1 MAFSASDAA
10 FEGFRLVRRNP
21 LALVAW
27 ALVYAVLSL
36 IALVAVS
43 GIVEPLIQWSES
55 AEALESSTATTAE
68 VGAMLQTF
76 GAIFLQ
82 ISWLIPISLFVGAVL
97 AAAVARGVLNPKAK
111 GFGYVRFGMDEVRVM
126 VVTFVLGVLMT
137 AACVVVFMLI
147 GIIGGIAAA
156 SGAGW
161 GWLVALA
168 VGLAGVAL
176 LIWLAVRLS
185 LAVPITVAENRMAF
199 FDSFALTKGRFWPLL
214 GMAII
219 AGVMTLIISF
229 LSSIITMPLG
239 VMSGMESWSFGP
251 NSDPEA
257 LRAMLD
263 ISNPWVIASSLVEAI
278 VYALTVGV
286 LYAPFAAA
294 YRDIKGL
301 GSETPTA

>member
-36 IALVAVS
+36 GALVAVA
-43 GIVEPLIQWSES
+43 GIVEPLIEWSER
-55 AEALESSTATTAE
+55 AEALESSNPTPAE
-68 VGAMLQTF
+68 FGAMFQAF
-76 GAIFLQ
+76 GQIFLQ
-82 ISWLIPISLFVGAVL
+82 ISWLIPISLFVSAVL

-111 GFGYVRFGMDEVRVM
+111 GFGYLRCGMDEVRVTA
-126 VVTFVLGVLMT
+126 VTFVLGLLMT
-137 AACVVVFMLI
+137 LLCVAVVMVI
-147 GIIGGIAAA
+147 GMIGGFSTA
-156 SGAGW
+156 SGANW
-161 GWLVALA
+161 GWLIALA
-168 VGLAGVAL
+168 AGLGGFGLV
-176 LIWLAVRLS
+176 IWLAVRLS

-199 FDSFALTKGRFWPLL
+199 FDSFAVTKGRFWPLL

-239 VMSGMESWSFGP
+239 MMSGMEGMNFGP
-251 NSDPEA
+251 NSDPEL
-257 LRAMLD
+257 LRAALD

-286 LYAPFAAA
+286 MYAPFAAA

-301 GSETPTA
+301 GAETPTA

>member
-36 IALVAVS
+36 AALVAVS
-43 GIVEPLIQWSES
+43 GVVDPLIQWSEA
-55 AEALESSTATTAE
+55 AETLESSNATPAE

-76 GAIFLQ
+76 GVIFLQ
-82 ISWLIPISLFVGAVL
+82 IAWLIPISLFVSAVL

-111 GFGYVRFGMDEVRVM
+111 GFGYLRFGMDEVRVT
-126 VVTFVLGVLMT
+126 VVTFVLGLLMT
-137 AACVVVFMLI
+137 ALCIAVFMAV
-147 GIIGGIAAA
+147 GVIGGISAAA
-156 SGAGW
+156 GANW

-168 VGLAGVAL
+168 AGLGGIAL

-185 LAVPITVAENRMAF
+185 LAVPITVAENRFAF
-199 FDSFALTKGRFWPLL
+199 FESFAVTKGRFWPLL

-229 LSSIITMPLG
+229 LSSVITMPLG
-239 VMSGMESWSFGP
+239 MMSGMEGWNFSAG
-251 NSDPEA
+251 SDPEA
-257 LRAMLD
+257 LRAALD
-263 ISNPWVIASSLVEAI
+263 ITNPWVIASSVVEAI

-286 LYAPFAAA
+286 MYAPFAAA

-301 GSETPTA
+301 GPDTPTA

>member
-36 IALVAVS
+36 AALVAVS
-43 GIVEPLIQWSES
+43 GVVDPLIQWSEA
-55 AEALESSTATTAE
+55 AEALESSNATPAE

-76 GAIFLQ
+76 GVIFLQ
-82 ISWLIPISLFVGAVL
+82 IAWLIPISLFVSAVL

-111 GFGYVRFGMDEVRVM
+111 GFGYLRFGMDEVRVT
-126 VVTFVLGVLMT
+126 VVTFVLGLLMT
-137 AACVVVFMLI
+137 ALCIAVFMAV
-147 GIIGGIAAA
+147 GVIGGISAAA
-156 SGAGW
+156 GANW

-168 VGLAGVAL
+168 AGLGGIAL

-185 LAVPITVAENRMAF
+185 LAVPITVAENRFAF
-199 FDSFALTKGRFWPLL
+199 FESFAVTKGRFWPLL

-229 LSSIITMPLG
+229 LSSVITMPLG
-239 VMSGMESWSFGP
+239 MMSGMEGWNFSAG
-251 NSDPEA
+251 SDPEA
-257 LRAMLD
+257 LRAALD
-263 ISNPWVIASSLVEAI
+263 ITNPWVIASSVVEAI

-286 LYAPFAAA
+286 MYAPFAAA

-301 GSETPTA
+301 GPDTPTA